1 MNDYMALCRY
11 QLSAGV
17 ILLLVFAV
25 SGKYLTGFSC
35 LFGSVLMAS
44 GSWELARRLAS
55 SSVSVGADDL
65 QGSLYRGAALR
76 FVLILAGLAVAF
88 LLGLD
93 LPAVAGG
100 MFAAQ
105 VLFYFASLKMYRDD
119 AKH

>member
-11 QLSAGV
+11 QLSAGM
-17 ILLLVFAV
+17 ILMVVFAV
-25 SGKYLTGFSC
+25 AGNYLAGFSC
-35 LFGSVLMAS
+35 LFGSMLMAS

-55 SSVSVGADDL
+55 SAASVSADDL
-65 QGSLYRGAALR
+65 QGSLYRGAVVR
-76 FVLILAGLAVAF
+76 FVLILVGLAVGF

-119 AKH
+119 ARD